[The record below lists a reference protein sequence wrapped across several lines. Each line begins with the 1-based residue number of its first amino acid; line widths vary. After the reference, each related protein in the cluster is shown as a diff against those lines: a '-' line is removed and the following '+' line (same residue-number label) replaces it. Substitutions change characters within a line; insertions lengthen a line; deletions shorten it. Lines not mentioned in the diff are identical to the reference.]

1 MATSPSS
8 MTKIEHSHAILFSP
22 CETHEHSR
30 SQGSRRT
37 IGNTLQVC
45 FVLSFSFYFEMI
57 EFKDYNIFKVEHR
70 KDVSFLTSLPGSSQ
84 RLQILSADLSNP
96 ESIGVFH
103 VATPVDFQVK
113 EPEETCLNSKTVKR
127 VVYTTSV
134 GAVVCN
140 SEEDQVMDESF
151 WSDVD
156 YLRSS
161 KILKWSYAVSKTST
175 EKNGLDVVTIAPP
188 LVLGPFICPKLPDSI
203 SDALN
208 LSIWLSACACAC
220 FNSNN
225 TRIEKC
231 QKAILVEI
239 YVERDKDP
247 LAFND
252 RIMVHVEDV
261 VRVHIFLLEHPDPK
275 GRYICSSYNTPVERV
290 YQFVSA
296 KYPEVQ
302 QRTTDAL
309 KQNKGIRIPDLSAK
323 KLIDAGFKF
332 KYGPEEMLDDTVQC
346 CKEKVTCEVAV
357 FPFYVRTV
365 IHIPYN
371 KAMLVR
377 ATNRDL
383 ISSGIG
389 LLFTIE
395 TNVCSSITFFVCIKL
410 IINNMCYVGCC
421 KVVSYLL

>member
-30 SQGSRRT
+30 SQ
-37 IGNTLQVC
+37 
-45 FVLSFSFYFEMI
+45 

-96 ESIGVFH
+96 ESFTAALEGCIGVFH

-113 EPEETCLNSKTVKR
+113 EPEE
-127 VVYTTSV
+127 VVDS
-134 GAVVCN
+134 AL

-275 GRYICSSYNTPVERV
+275 GS
-290 YQFVSA
+290 
-296 KYPEVQ
+296 
-302 QRTTDAL
+302 AL

-346 CKEKVTCEVAV
+346 CKEKVTCE
-357 FPFYVRTV
+357 F
-365 IHIPYN
+365 
-371 KAMLVR
+371 
-377 ATNRDL
+377 
-383 ISSGIG
+383 
-389 LLFTIE
+389 
-395 TNVCSSITFFVCIKL
+395 
-410 IINNMCYVGCC
+410 
-421 KVVSYLL
+421 

>member
-1 MATSPSS
+1 
-8 MTKIEHSHAILFSP
+8 
-22 CETHEHSR
+22 
-30 SQGSRRT
+30 
-37 IGNTLQVC
+37 
-45 FVLSFSFYFEMI
+45 MI

-96 ESIGVFH
+96 ESFTAALEGCIGVFH

-113 EPEETCLNSKTVKR
+113 EPEE
-127 VVYTTSV
+127 VVDS
-134 GAVVCN
+134 AL

-239 YVERDKDP
+239 YEIYAGDKDP

-346 CKEKVTCEVAV
+346 CKEKVTCETNCGCVVVAE
-357 FPFYVRTV
+357 T
-365 IHIPYN
+365 
-371 KAMLVR
+371 KKTLMLLLKLRPQLFFITLNMARLRREVN
-377 ATNRDL
+377 TNSL
-383 ISSGIG
+383 
-389 LLFTIE
+389 
-395 TNVCSSITFFVCIKL
+395 
-410 IINNMCYVGCC
+410 
-421 KVVSYLL
+421 

>member
-30 SQGSRRT
+30 SQ
-37 IGNTLQVC
+37 
-45 FVLSFSFYFEMI
+45 

-96 ESIGVFH
+96 ESFTAALEGCIGVFH

-113 EPEETCLNSKTVKR
+113 EPEE
-127 VVYTTSV
+127 VVDSALSV

-346 CKEKVTCEVAV
+346 CKEKVTCE
-357 FPFYVRTV
+357 F
-365 IHIPYN
+365 
-371 KAMLVR
+371 
-377 ATNRDL
+377 
-383 ISSGIG
+383 
-389 LLFTIE
+389 
-395 TNVCSSITFFVCIKL
+395 
-410 IINNMCYVGCC
+410 
-421 KVVSYLL
+421 